1 MMSHIVLCG
10 QEHWSISELFPTL
23 QTSKFLSISQILNQ
37 TIPNF
42 VTRLTGNLCKTIENK
57 MN

>member
-10 QEHWSISELFPTL
+10 QEHWSISELFPAL
-23 QTSKFLSISQILNQ
+23 QTRKFLSISQILNQ

-42 VTRLTGNLCKTIENK
+42 VTRLTGNFCKTIEK
-57 MN
+57 